1 MTYATQSGLI
11 QRYGEQ
17 MLVALTDRA
26 DVPTGT
32 VDAAVVARALAESD
46 ALIDGYLAGRYSLP
60 LAAIPPIL
68 TPIAEVIAIY
78 TLHITEPEAKV
89 KADYEA
95 AMKRL
100 AEISKGVIQLKDA
113 TGIEP
118 AAPGGTGVQISD
130 RDRDFTPESMQGF
143 V

>member
-26 DVPTGT
+26 DVPSGAI
-32 VDAAVVARALAESD
+32 DADVVARALAEAD

-60 LAAIPPIL
+60 LTIVPPIL
-68 TPIAEVIAIY
+68 PPIAEVIAIY
-78 TLHITEPEAKV
+78 SLHITEPEAKV

-100 AEISKGVIQLKDA
+100 AEISKGVILLKDA
-113 TGIEP
+113 AGIEP
-118 AAPGGTGVQISD
+118 PATGTSGAQITD
-130 RDRDFTPESMQGF
+130 RTRDFTPGTMTGF
-143 V
+143 I